1 MAQSPSSSPARKRQR
16 LSSPTYE
23 VEDLT
28 EHDLIAFDEIE
39 ARLSQENQQDSSQ
52 ERDGAGFSTT
62 SGSLNAIK
70 QPEWDDAQPREPSSS
85 FPKPGS
91 ESGKATGLHDDP
103 DNPFSHGF
111 MSAAKA
117 PKAQAVFSSA
127 SAMVGFTSASALNLS
142 KDYERSPSP
151 EAQPTGADFEAWF
164 KPASAEL
171 PAHFVAPTSFVGFTT
186 AKLKDTS
193 RTIIV
198 PSKEALAKAQAR
210 IAAWEKEDVPQY
222 GTNDENAGSS
232 NLLQKQAPQVGFKS
246 ASHHAGH
253 SPQRH
258 ALQSASS
265 LMNTPAT
272 PSPAGTGFSR
282 AGLPSSILQ
291 QRPTAFKSPLVK
303 KVHSVHNPPFHGSP
317 LNPGRPSTSLGFTTA
332 TSVTPLP
339 LSNPP
344 LTVPRASHPHSGS
357 SSSLGFVTPLRP
369 GTHTPASA
377 LRTRPARFVTPFKAN
392 MRPGGAGRSTLIAS
406 SLGRSPMPQA
416 AKIRTPQPPQPNIV
430 PREKP
435 VPRKFFDLVP
445 PPKRQTLETSGLQ
458 PQQFDD
464 LESVDIDA
472 STLRIIT
479 PDSAM
484 YYTFHTRS
492 STPPPPGL
500 ETPTILGP
508 KEALQELLT
517 RGCTFATKPWVDN
530 HWALILWKLAG
541 MVTLEPEKESNAEMR
556 RWCWAE
562 VMRQLLY
569 RYERELNAGVR
580 PPLRKLANQDAPAA
594 FPMVLCISN
603 IIWGPGGRTEDGL
616 PIEPHPEFELTDGW
630 YRLRAQVDAPMA
642 RAARKGVLRVGR
654 KLGIAGAKLSTQKK
668 DPMEILEAYNSTALV
683 LTGNSSH
690 LMPWHAKLGFT
701 AGPCV
706 STLHSL
712 TSDGGLVAA
721 LDFVIIQTYSVAF
734 LETVEDEKGQKERRG
749 PWNEAE
755 EMRVHEQWKR
765 RREVEASKLRANLE
779 KDVSRYEGY
788 IDRLERK
795 AGSRFQ
801 PTEDD
806 CPPDSIESLYD
817 ELEYPDTAATLLTR
831 ISPTEAGWL
840 ALHIRKQTE
849 KQREE
854 LADLIEKELQ
864 IICPPRDVRSFRL
877 LTVQDARTS
886 RRPANRMAQL
896 TVWDVLSLNLDEGSK
911 AGSFECGQRY
921 LATNLVPTSPSAWM
935 DTQPGSEIYLSTRR
949 DTRWT
954 KIRTVL

>member
-1 MAQSPSSSPARKRQR
+1 MAQSPSSSPIRKRQR

-23 VEDLT
+23 VDDLT

-39 ARLSQENQQDSSQ
+39 ARLSQENQQNSSQ
-52 ERDGAGFSTT
+52 ERNGSGFSTT
-62 SGSLNAIK
+62 LGSLNAIK
-70 QPEWDDAQPREPSSS
+70 QPEWDAAQLREPSSS
-85 FPKPGS
+85 SPQPSS

-111 MSAAKA
+111 TSAAKA

-127 SAMVGFTSASALNLS
+127 SAMIGFTSASALKLS
-142 KDYERSPSP
+142 EDYERSPSP
-151 EAQPTGADFEAWF
+151 EAQSTEADFEAWF

-171 PAHFVAPTSFVGFTT
+171 PAHFVAPTALVDFTT

-193 RTIIV
+193 KAIIM
-198 PSKEALAKAQAR
+198 PSKEALARAQAK
-210 IAAWEKEDVPQY
+210 IAAWEKEDVPQ
-222 GTNDENAGSS
+222 GGMNDENAGSS
-232 NLLQKQAPQVGFKS
+232 NLLQKQAPQVGFRL
-246 ASHHAGH
+246 ASHVHTGH
-253 SPQRH
+253 SPQRQ

-265 LMNTPAT
+265 LINTAAT
-272 PSPAGTGFSR
+272 PSPAGTGLSR

-291 QRPTAFKSPLVK
+291 QRPTAFKSPLGK

-332 TSVTPLP
+332 TSVTPHP

-344 LTVPRASHPHSGS
+344 LTVPRASHPHPGS

-369 GTHTPASA
+369 STHTPASA

-392 MRPGGAGRSTLIAS
+392 MRPGGAGRSTLGAS
-406 SLGRSPMPQA
+406 GLTRSPMPQA
-416 AKIRTPQPPQPNIV
+416 AKIVTPQPPQPNNV

-435 VPRKFFDLVP
+435 VLRKFFDLDP
-445 PPKRQTLETSGLQ
+445 PPNRQTLESSGLR

-464 LESVDIDA
+464 LYSVDIDA

-484 YYTFHTRS
+484 YYSFHTRS
-492 STPPPPGL
+492 CTPPPPGS
-500 ETPTILGP
+500 ESPTILGP
-508 KEALQELLT
+508 KEALQELLS
-517 RGCTFATKPWVDN
+517 RGCTLATKPWVDN

-541 MVTLEPEKESNAEMR
+541 MVTLEPEKESNPETK

-562 VMRQLLY
+562 VMRQFLY
-569 RYERELNAGVR
+569 RYERELNTGIR
-580 PPLRKLANQDAPAA
+580 PPLRKIANQDAPAA

-630 YRLRAQVDAPMA
+630 YRLRAQVDLPMA

-690 LMPWHAKLGFT
+690 LMP
-701 AGPCV
+701 
-706 STLHSL
+706 L

-721 LDFVIIQTYSVAF
+721 LDFVVIKTYSVAF
-734 LETVEDEKGQKERRG
+734 LETIEDEKGQKERRG

-755 EMRVHEQWKR
+755 EMRVHEQWRR
-765 RREVEASKLRANLE
+765 RREVEASKLKVNLE

-795 AGSRFQ
+795 AGGQFQ
-801 PTEDD
+801 PTKDD
-806 CPPDSIESLYD
+806 YPPDSIESLYD
-817 ELEYPDTAATLLTR
+817 ALEYPDTAATLLSC

-854 LADLIEKELQ
+854 LADFIEKELQ
-864 IICPPRDVRSFRL
+864 IICPPREVRSFRL

-921 LATNLVPTSPSAWM
+921 LATNLVPTSPNAWM

-949 DTRWT
+949 DTRWRRI
-954 KIRTVL
+954 KTVL